1 MKKCP
6 QCGTILEETKKK
18 CYMCGAELQ
27 KKSFVDFGDA
37 FDEQVGATITSSQD
51 NVFNNVTSVVGGAQN
66 NIGGD
71 ANQVTFSN
79 AMSSAQ
85 ELQDQVGSDVPQQ
98 YDNRTAIEKIFSTDA
113 RYQNYDDFNMN
124 NAMNQNNQE
133 FFTAPTESAPIMPP
147 PPPPEPHVNKNFINE
162 EVINKKIK
170 EKPAINWGDNLKG
183 GLFGK
188 KDDEEDGE
196 KKGFKFNLNT
206 LFNIGSVVF
215 FIVAVV
221 FLYIKFIDSKEVE
234 TKQKIAGLTY
244 EISEEFDFKGDS
256 GPSRYY
262 TYGPACALRIN
273 YGATVDA
280 SGFLDNYFESVKASN
295 KDAITRNS
303 EIKVNGNV
311 WTEISV
317 LDLRENAAV
326 ANGYAEVL
334 KYKYVAIVHKGNFY
348 DIVFANDNDNT
359 QCAQMFEKFM
369 RSLELE

>member
-37 FDEQVGATITSSQD
+37 FDEQIGATITSGQD
-51 NVFNNVTSVVGGAQN
+51 NVFNNVTSVVSGVDNNVGGNA
-66 NIGGD
+66 G
-71 ANQVTFSN
+71 QVTFSN

-85 ELQDQVGSDVPQQ
+85 ELQDSVGDNAPHQ

-113 RYQNYDDFNMN
+113 RYKNNDDFNMN

-133 FFTAPTESAPIMPP
+133 FFTAPMESGPVMPP

-188 KDDEEDGE
+188 KDNDEEGE
-196 KKGFKFNLNT
+196 KKGFKFSLNT
-206 LFNIGSVVF
+206 VFNIGSVLF

-221 FLYIKFIDSKEVE
+221 FLYVKFVDSKDVE
-234 TKQKIAGLTY
+234 EKQKIAGLNY
-244 EISEEFDFKGDS
+244 QISEDFDFKGDS

-280 SGFLDNYFESVKASN
+280 SGFLDNYFLSVKEAN
-295 KDAITRNS
+295 KDAITRTN
-303 EIKVNGNV
+303 EIKVNGNTWSEV
-311 WTEISV
+311 TV
-317 LDLRENAAV
+317 LDLKENAAV
-326 ANGYAEVL
+326 ANGYAEVI

-348 DIVFANDNDNT
+348 DIVFANDDENT
-359 QCAQMFEKFM
+359 QCLAMFEKFM
-369 RSLELE
+369 RSLELD